1 MTNPETNKEPS
12 NKQPR
17 NTNWYNLLNYIKNSF
32 RPIDSLTKFTPL
44 ILIGVLIAAL
54 YGSREN
60 ILESLSD
67 PAIARGLITL
77 LFAVATVWI
86 AMILALAAIND
97 DKSDDKKFNR
107 GKDILTI
114 LVGIFGTILGYYF
127 GTQSG
132 TQSQQGEQLQ
142 NQQNQQNPSAEV
154 QRVPEE
160 QQLPSG
166 ENQNNSQ

>member
-1 MTNPETNKEPS
+1 MTNLEPNKEPS

-17 NTNWYNLLNYIKNSF
+17 NANWFYNLLNYIKNSF

-44 ILIGVLIAAL
+44 IIIGVLIAAL
-54 YGSREN
+54 CGSGED
-60 ILESLSD
+60 ILGKLSRPD
-67 PAIARGLITL
+67 IARGLITL

-86 AMILALAAIND
+86 AMVLALAAISD
-97 DKSDDKKFNR
+97 DKSDDNKFNR

-127 GTQSG
+127 GTQS
-132 TQSQQGEQLQ
+132 QQPQ
-142 NQQNQQNPSAEV
+142 NQENQENPSAEV
-154 QRVPEE
+154 QIVPGER
-160 QQLPSG
+160 QLSSG